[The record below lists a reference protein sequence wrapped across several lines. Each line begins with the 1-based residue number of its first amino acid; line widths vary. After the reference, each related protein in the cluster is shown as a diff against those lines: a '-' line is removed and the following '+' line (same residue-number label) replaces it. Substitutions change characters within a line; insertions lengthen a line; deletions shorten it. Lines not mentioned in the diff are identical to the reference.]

1 MLTRIEIDGFKSFES
16 FAVDLAPFVVVLGSN
31 ASGKSN
37 LFDAI
42 DLLSKLAG
50 GGVSEAMKGMRGE
63 PAELFRRTPGGRADR
78 MQLAVELLIDPVVH
92 DPWGNEISLTHT
104 RLRYEIGLALRD
116 TARGGSQVVVIHESA
131 KPILNK
137 CDPWVAA
144 IKPSPAFRKR
154 FLRYKRQNDF
164 LSTKTEEDGLLFN
177 VHHDGHQGRTR
188 PAKAA
193 SASVLS
199 TITNADFPHLFAVR
213 EELRNWRL
221 LQLDPAMLRRPTP
234 EGADDT
240 LQPNGANLAAVLA
253 RIKQNTAR
261 DDQPSGALA
270 AIAAELNAL
279 IPGVK
284 SLDAGFDEAS
294 REYRARLVMRDGV
307 PFSSRVISD
316 GTLRVLALLT
326 MLHDPRHRGVVC
338 FEEPEN
344 GVHPGRL
351 RDFVRT
357 LRSMVT
363 APGDIETELDMPL
376 SQLLLNSH
384 SPVVLSALLSFE
396 DSGQRQRVLLADM
409 VSVVDPSSREVRRR
423 SRIRPVHMSPQGRLI
438 DFEDASDHDVSTY
451 EVQQIL
457 ETTAADA

>member
-1 MLTRIEIDGFKSFES
+1 MLTRIEIDGFKSFED
-16 FAVDLAPFVVVLGSN
+16 FAVDLAPFVVILGSN

-42 DLLSKLAG
+42 DLLSRLAG

-63 PAELFRRTPGGRADR
+63 PAELFRCTPLGRATH
-78 MQLAVELLIDPVVH
+78 MKLAVELLIDPVAN
-92 DPWGNEISLTHT
+92 DPWGNEITLTHT
-104 RLRYEIGLALRD
+104 RLRYEIGLALRE
-116 TARGGSQVVVIHESA
+116 TPRGGSQVVVVHESA
-131 KPILNK
+131 RPILNK
-137 CDPWVAA
+137 ADPWVGKV
-144 IKPSPAFRKR
+144 KPSSAFRKQY
-154 FLRYKRQNDF
+154 LRYKRQNDL
-164 LSTKTEEDGLLFN
+164 LSTTAEGDGLVFH
-177 VHHDGHQGRTR
+177 VHQDGHQGRLR

-221 LQLDPAMLRRPTP
+221 LQLDPTMLRLPSP
-234 EGADDT
+234 EGAADT
-240 LQPNGANLAAVLA
+240 LQPDGANLAAVLA

-261 DDQPSGALA
+261 PDQPAGALV

-279 IPGVK
+279 IPGIK
-284 SLDAGFDEAS
+284 SLDATFDDAS
-294 REYRARLVMRDGV
+294 REYRARLTMRDGV
-307 PFSSRVISD
+307 PFSSHVVSD

-351 RDFVRT
+351 SEFVRT

-363 APGDIETELDMPL
+363 APGEEGSAEGLPL

-384 SPVVLSALLSFE
+384 SPVVLSALLNAQ
-396 DSGQRQRVLLADM
+396 DNDQRQRIFIADM
-409 VSVVDPSSREVRRR
+409 VNIVDPVSREVRRR
-423 SRIRPVHMSPQGRLI
+423 SRLRPVHASPQGKLI
-438 DFEDASDHDVSTY
+438 DFEEASDRDVTPY
-451 EVQQIL
+451 EVKQIL
-457 ETTAADA
+457 ETASADA

>member
-1 MLTRIEIDGFKSFES
+1 MLTRIEIDGFKSFED
-16 FAVDLAPFVVVLGSN
+16 FAVDLAPFVVILGSN

-42 DLLSKLAG
+42 DLVSRLAG

-63 PAELFRRTPGGRADR
+63 PAELFRCTPGGRSNR
-78 MQLAVELLIDPVVH
+78 MQLAVELLIDPVAN
-92 DPWGNEISLTHT
+92 DPWGNEITLTHT

-116 TARGGSQVVVIHESA
+116 TPRGGGQVVVMHESA

-137 CDPWVAA
+137 ADSWVAKV
-144 IKPSPAFRKR
+144 KPSTAFRKQY
-154 FLRYKRQNDF
+154 LRYKRQNDF
-164 LSTKTEEDGLLFN
+164 LSTKIEGDGLVFN
-177 VHHDGHQGRTR
+177 VHHDGHQGRLR

-199 TITNADFPHLFAVR
+199 TMTNADFPHLFAMR

-221 LQLDPAMLRRPTP
+221 LQLDPAMLRLPSP
-234 EGADDT
+234 EGAAET
-240 LQPNGANLAAVLA
+240 LQPDGANLAAVLA
-253 RIKQNTAR
+253 RIKQTTAR
-261 DDQPSGALA
+261 ADQPAGALV

-279 IPGVK
+279 IPGIK
-284 SLDAGFDEAS
+284 SLDAAFDEAS
-294 REYRARLVMRDGV
+294 REYRARLMMRDGV
-307 PFSSRVISD
+307 PLSSRVVSD

-357 LRSMVT
+357 LRSMAT
-363 APGDIETELDMPL
+363 ALGDSASDLDMPL

-384 SPVVLSALLSFE
+384 SPVVLSSLLSSE
-396 DSGQRQRVLLADM
+396 DSDQRQRVLLADM
-409 VSVVDPSSREVRRR
+409 VSVVDPVSREVRRR
-423 SRIRPVHMSPQGRLI
+423 SRLRPVHASPQGKLI

-457 ETTAADA
+457 ETTSADA